1 MITFVP
7 QIYEYILEYM
17 ILFGY
22 LLEKDLK
29 EERKIM
35 ILEDR
40 VETKKIRGASQLPLF
55 NQNLNYEKIH
65 IINILMNYLMQI

>member
-1 MITFVP
+1 
-7 QIYEYILEYM
+7 M

>member
-17 ILFGY
+17 ILFRY